1 MSTRKFTTTD
11 GFVVVDL
18 DDAPAS
24 FGVMRSAPK
33 VLVDGA
39 RWLARSAS
47 YQFAAF
53 GVRAS
58 GASGAVNA
66 AAEAKS
72 DAVAAAVAELAGE
85 AWSSVHLTAGRG
97 ISASDLSALRERDP
111 RPADWFDRREA
122 ALVAGLVA
130 AAERAMG
137 GLAGT
142 TVAVEQFDA
151 ATTALVSA
159 LAGAG
164 ATVVEIDESLGA
176 DAVLHTD
183 AAVLFIGSKVGLL
196 GDHLVPHVRAR
207 CIVPTG
213 PMPVTTKALAG
224 LGRAG
229 VVVLPDFV
237 TTAGPLATWPGEGP
251 ERDPAALVADR
262 LTTVLDHPKG
272 PLVGACEEAEA
283 FLASWTTVPFG
294 RPIA

>member
-1 MSTRKFTTTD
+1 VSTRKFTTID

-24 FGVMRSAPK
+24 FGVVRSAPK

-39 RWLARSAS
+39 RWLARSS
-47 YQFAAF
+47 TYQFAVF
-53 GVRAS
+53 GVQAS

-66 AAEAKS
+66 PADAK
-72 DAVAAAVAELAGE
+72 AAAVATAVAELSGD
-85 AWSSVHLTAGRG
+85 AWSTVHLTAGRG
-97 ISASDLSALRERDP
+97 VAESEFAALRQRDP
-111 RPADWFDRREA
+111 RPADWFERRDA
-122 ALVAGLVA
+122 SLVAGLVA
-130 AAERAMG
+130 AADRAAG
-137 GLAGT
+137 GLTGT

-151 ATTALVSA
+151 ATTALVDALSA
-159 LAGAG
+159 AG

-176 DAVLHTD
+176 DAAVHAD
-183 AAVLFIGSKVGLL
+183 ASVLFIGSKVGLL
-196 GDHLVPHVRAR
+196 GDHLVSHVRAR

-213 PMPVTTKALAG
+213 PMPVTTKALAA

-237 TTAGPLATWPGEGP
+237 TTGGPLASWPGDGP
-251 ERDPAALVADR
+251 DGDPAALVADR
-262 LTTVLDHPKG
+262 LASVLDHPKG

>member
-18 DDAPAS
+18 DDAPVS
-24 FGVMRSAPK
+24 FGVVRSAPK

-39 RWLARSAS
+39 RWLARSSS

-66 AAEAKS
+66 PADVKAEAI
-72 DAVAAAVAELAGE
+72 AAAVAELADE
-85 AWSSVHLTAGRG
+85 AWSTVHLIAGRG

-111 RPADWFDRREA
+111 RPADWFDQRDA
-122 ALVAGLVA
+122 SLVAGLVA
-130 AAERAMG
+130 AAERATG

-151 ATTALVSA
+151 ATTALAAA
-159 LAGAG
+159 LAEAG
-164 ATVVEIDESLGA
+164 AIVVETDESLGA
-176 DAVLHTD
+176 DAVLHSD
-183 AAVLFIGSKVGLL
+183 ATVLFIGSKVGLL

-237 TTAGPLATWPGEGP
+237 TTAGPLASWPGEGAD
-251 ERDPAALVADR
+251 RDPAALVADR
-262 LTTVLDHPKG
+262 LTSVLDHPKG

>member
-1 MSTRKFTTTD
+1 MSTRKLTTTD

-18 DDAPAS
+18 DDAPAA
-24 FGVMRSAPK
+24 FGVVRSAPK

-39 RWLARSAS
+39 RWLARSTT

-53 GVRAS
+53 GMKAS
-58 GASGAVNA
+58 GASAAVNA
-66 AAEAKS
+66 PADAKA
-72 DAVAAAVAELAGE
+72 DAISAAVVELSDD
-85 AWSSVHLTAGRG
+85 AWSNVHLTAGRG
-97 ISASDLSALRERDP
+97 VPASDLAALRDRDP
-111 RPADWFDRREA
+111 RGSEWFAQRDA

-130 AAERAMG
+130 AAERAVG
-137 GLAGT
+137 DLAGT

-151 ATTALVSA
+151 ATASLGEA
-159 LAGAG
+159 LAAAG

-176 DAVLHTD
+176 DAVLHAD
-183 AAVLFIGSKVGLL
+183 AALLFIGSKVGLL

-237 TTAGPLATWPGEGP
+237 TTAGPLASWPGEAND
-251 ERDPAALVADR
+251 RDPAAFVADR
-262 LTTVLDHPKG
+262 LASVLDHPKG
-272 PLVGACEEAEA
+272 PVVGACEEAES
-283 FLASWTTVPFG
+283 FLMSWTSVPFG

>member
-1 MSTRKFTTTD
+1 VSTRKFTTTE

-24 FGVMRSAPK
+24 FGVVRSAPK

-39 RWLARSAS
+39 RWLARSTT

-53 GVRAS
+53 GMRAS

-66 AAEAKS
+66 AADAKS
-72 DAVAAAVAELAGE
+72 EAIAAAVAELSGE
-85 AWSSVHLTAGRG
+85 AWSNVHLTAGRG
-97 ISASDLSALRERDP
+97 ISAADFSALRDHDP
-111 RPADWFDRREA
+111 RPGDWFAQRDA

-130 AAERAMG
+130 AAERAAG

-151 ATTALVSA
+151 ATGALVAA
-159 LAGAG
+159 LAEAG
-164 ATVVEIDESLGA
+164 ATVAEIDESLGA

-183 AAVLFIGSKVGLL
+183 ATVLFIGSKVGLL
-196 GDHLVPHVRAR
+196 GDHLVSHVRAQ

-213 PMPVTTKALAG
+213 PMPVTTKALAA

-237 TTAGPLATWPGEGP
+237 TTAGPLASWPGEGP
-251 ERDPAALVADR
+251 DRDPAALVADR
-262 LTTVLDHPKG
+262 VASVLDHPKG
-272 PLVGACEEAEA
+272 PVVGACEEAEA
-283 FLASWTTVPFG
+283 FLTSWTTVPFG